1 MTLKI
6 FNPERLLRA
15 PQAIIFDTDNTLYAY
30 DNPHQRATTATEE
43 KAARLL
49 GVDIANVRSAFVQ
62 ARGEVKRQL
71 GSTASS
77 HSRLLYFQRGIEILG
92 RKTQLVITLD
102 LEQTYWRTFLSHCE
116 LFPGVR
122 EFLMALRS
130 SGIST
135 ATITDLTSQIQFRKL
150 IYFGLDD
157 CFDYVVTSEEAGA
170 DKPQEAPFRLA
181 IDKLGID
188 PAHIWMIGDHPVNDV
203 AGAHPFGIATL
214 LRLDR
219 VPGAASAQDGCDV
232 VFDDFQELH
241 RYFYSGKLQGLNKHG
256 ESPAG
261 PAPWSQKVRQL
272 ANRLV
277 TTTAE

>member
-1 MTLKI
+1 MTLRIHNNDKV
-6 FNPERLLRA
+6 LRA

-30 DNPHQRATTATEE
+30 DRPHSQALAAAER
-43 KAARLL
+43 KAAKLL
-49 GVDIANVRSAFVQ
+49 GVGADEVSGAF
-62 ARGEVKRQL
+62 ARAREDVKRQL
-71 GSTASS
+71 GKTASS

-122 EFLMALRS
+122 EFLQALRS
-130 SGIST
+130 SGIGT
-135 ATITDLTSQIQFRKL
+135 AIITDLTSQIQFRKI

-188 PAHIWMIGDHPVNDV
+188 PARIWMIGDHPVNDIAGARPFGISTLLRV
-203 AGAHPFGIATL
+203 DRNHEGRDAGCDVEFDDFTELHQFFFSGKVDGVSQFAGAHA
-214 LRLDR
+214 R
-219 VPGAASAQDGCDV
+219 
-232 VFDDFQELH
+232 
-241 RYFYSGKLQGLNKHG
+241 
-256 ESPAG
+256 
-261 PAPWSQKVRQL
+261 
-272 ANRLV
+272 
-277 TTTAE
+277 